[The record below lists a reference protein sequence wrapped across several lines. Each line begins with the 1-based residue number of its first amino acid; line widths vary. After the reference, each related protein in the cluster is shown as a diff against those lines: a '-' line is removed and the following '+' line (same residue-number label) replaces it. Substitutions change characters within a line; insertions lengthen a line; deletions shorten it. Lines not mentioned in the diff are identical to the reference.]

1 MKKVLSIAGSDC
13 SGGAGIQADL
23 KTFSA
28 HGVFGMSVIVSVV
41 AENTS
46 RVIDIQ
52 DITPDMIAK
61 QIDAVFEDIEVDAV
75 KIGMLS
81 TPECMKAVA
90 MKLLQYKPQ
99 NVVIDPVMYA
109 KNGCPLMNPAAVS
122 TLIDT
127 VLPLADV
134 LTPNIPEAEKIADM
148 QISTVSDM
156 EAAARKIY
164 AMGCKAIVVKGGHH
178 IGNAVDVLFD
188 GENFYHFET
197 SRIDTKN
204 THGTGCTFSSAI
216 ASQLAKGKSVPL
228 AVESAKAYVTMAIE
242 HSLAIGKGCG
252 PTHHFYELYQHGLS
266 KEIGRCKM
274 NFDYT
279 LYLVTDRQLMSCD
292 SLTEVVEQAIL
303 GGCTMIQLR
312 EKELP
317 SLEFYNQAVAVKQV
331 TERYH
336 IPLIIND
343 RIDIAMAVQAT
354 GVHIGQHDLPAAAV
368 RKVIGENML
377 LGVSASSI
385 AEAIQAQQDG
395 ADYLGVGAM
404 FPTGTKTDADSVSME
419 ELQKI
424 RTAVS
429 LPIVVIGGINKGN
442 AGRFKPMGIDGL
454 AVVSA
459 IIAQSDIKV
468 AAAELKDLFCGKEKK
483 HGF

>member
-52 DITPDMIAK
+52 DITPDMIEK

-90 MKLLQYKPQ
+90 KKLLQYKPQ
-99 NVVIDPVMYA
+99 NVVIDPVM
-109 KNGCPLMNPAAVS
+109 
-122 TLIDT
+122 
-127 VLPLADV
+127 
-134 LTPNIPEAEKIADM
+134 
-148 QISTVSDM
+148 
-156 EAAARKIY
+156 Y

-266 KEIGRCKM
+266 KE
-274 NFDYT
+274 
-279 LYLVTDRQLMSCD
+279 
-292 SLTEVVEQAIL
+292 
-303 GGCTMIQLR
+303 
-312 EKELP
+312 
-317 SLEFYNQAVAVKQV
+317 
-331 TERYH
+331 
-336 IPLIIND
+336 
-343 RIDIAMAVQAT
+343 
-354 GVHIGQHDLPAAAV
+354 
-368 RKVIGENML
+368 
-377 LGVSASSI
+377 
-385 AEAIQAQQDG
+385 
-395 ADYLGVGAM
+395 
-404 FPTGTKTDADSVSME
+404 
-419 ELQKI
+419 
-424 RTAVS
+424 
-429 LPIVVIGGINKGN
+429 
-442 AGRFKPMGIDGL
+442 
-454 AVVSA
+454 
-459 IIAQSDIKV
+459 
-468 AAAELKDLFCGKEKK
+468 
-483 HGF
+483 